1 MANFSLAKRQMI
13 ITFYLWVAFIF
24 TFVNLSHWFINMYSL
39 EDDTVAKKKDT
50 NMTSNLLFNHVKMKV
65 PQV

>member
-1 MANFSLAKRQMI
+1 MV

-24 TFVNLSHWFINMYSL
+24 TFVNLFHWFINMYSL
-39 EDDTVAKKKDT
+39 EDDTIAKKKDT
-50 NMTSNLLFNHVKMKV
+50 SITGNFLFNHVKIKV

>member
-1 MANFSLAKRQMI
+1 MV

-50 NMTSNLLFNHVKMKV
+50 SITGNVLFNHVKIKV